1 MSGCRR
7 QTMSINVSNVASV
20 DIECLEFESNSQLS
34 VSLYADLRIPEGQKS
49 KSSHGS
55 QVTVT

>member
-1 MSGCRR
+1 
-7 QTMSINVSNVASV
+7 MSINVSNVASV
-20 DIECLEFESNSQLS
+20 ECLEFESSSQLS

>member
-7 QTMSINVSNVASV
+7 QTVSINVSNVASV
-20 DIECLEFESNSQLS
+20 ECLEFESNSQLS